1 MRRRAAL
8 GALGGLGALAAP
20 GGAVVLLGAC
30 ASLPP
35 PLPPERSYSGRF
47 AATATLDGRSDSQSG
62 RFVLQTRGAELTLD
76 LATPL
81 GTTLARLQDG
91 PEGARLR
98 APAPDGRMQEVQGA
112 SAEAL
117 ALQLLG
123 WPLPLAGIR
132 FWIEGRPMP
141 GAAVQL
147 RGADGADLLQQDG
160 WTIAVQERFADGLPR
175 RLQITRPALAGTA
188 PDQPPQPALNLRLVL
203 DEPGGAAQ

>member
-8 GALGGLGALAAP
+8 GTLGALAAP
-20 GGAVVLLGAC
+20 GGAAVLLGAC

-98 APAPDGRMQEVQGA
+98 APAPDGRMQ
-112 SAEAL
+112 
-117 ALQLLG
+117 
-123 WPLPLAGIR
+123 I
-132 FWIEGRPMP
+132 GR
-141 GAAVQL
+141 AHV
-147 RGADGADLLQQDG
+147 
-160 WTIAVQERFADGLPR
+160 
-175 RLQITRPALAGTA
+175 
-188 PDQPPQPALNLRLVL
+188 
-203 DEPGGAAQ
+203 